1 MPTPSPRPSRKLAI
15 HAKRRDN
22 NADLS
27 LRGAQQRRNLAI
39 HAKRRDN
46 NADLSLRG
54 AQRRSNLLAFSS
66 AMQAC

>member
-1 MPTPSPRPSRKLAI
+1 MQTPSPRPSRNLTI
-15 HAKRRDN
+15 HAKRCNN

-27 LRGAQQRRNLAI
+27 LRGAKQRRNLAT

-54 AQRRSNLLAFSS
+54 AQRRSNLLVFSS